1 MHKVEDLK
9 AYAENL
15 KSELES
21 KFSAEGQVMPRDL
34 QDAPQALS
42 PRKDAQNI
50 AEELRKAGEKRSE
63 ILQNGRI
70 EQLEAENEML
80 KEQVKAGIK
89 SSDNGAGKSEIEAQA
104 EMLENAEEK
113 ARLLQLQLDDKD
125 KTLQEVTQE
134 KDEMAK
140 KLEELD
146 LNLGNELSTK
156 DQEI

>member
-63 ILQNGRI
+63 IL
-70 EQLEAENEML
+70 
-80 KEQVKAGIK
+80 
-89 SSDNGAGKSEIEAQA
+89 
-104 EMLENAEEK
+104 
-113 ARLLQLQLDDKD
+113 
-125 KTLQEVTQE
+125 
-134 KDEMAK
+134 
-140 KLEELD
+140 
-146 LNLGNELSTK
+146 
-156 DQEI
+156 